1 MLCWFYF
8 SIFHPLH
15 ETPYQQEGSFYF
27 FTFLL
32 FYRFPSPL
40 ILLPEGWCE
49 DHEYGK
55 DFQTADEHHER
66 AEPLG
71 QIGQF
76 APRHGGSN
84 LCSQGRSYVSHATQR
99 DGDGIGVVDSHRY
112 HRERD
117 DDADDEIDM

>member
-1 MLCWFYF
+1 MKRLISKKALFTF
-8 SIFHPLH
+8 LP
-15 ETPYQQEGSFYF
+15 FYF
-27 FTFLL
+27 FTV
-32 FYRFPSPL
+32 PPL
-40 ILLPEGWCE
+40 IFLPEGWCE

-66 AEPLG
+66 TEPLG

-84 LCSQGRSYVSHATQR
+84 LCSQGWSYVSHATQR

-117 DDADDEIDM
+117 DDADDEVDGEERQQREDRKSVV